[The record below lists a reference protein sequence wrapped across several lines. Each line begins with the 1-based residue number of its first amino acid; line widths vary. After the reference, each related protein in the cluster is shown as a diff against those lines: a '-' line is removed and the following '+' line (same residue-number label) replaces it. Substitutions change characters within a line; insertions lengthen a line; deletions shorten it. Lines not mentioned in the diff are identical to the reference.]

1 MFDKS
6 IQTGDGGLL
15 KVATRLVGAEERV
28 LLTLSG
34 KSGVYVVDANTLLT
48 ESAARELID
57 TLNDAL
63 LSRRLSPPAEKK

>member
-15 KVATRLVGAEERV
+15 KISTRLVGAEERV

-48 ESAARELID
+48 EGAVREIVD
-57 TLNDAL
+57 ALNDAL

>member
-1 MFDKS
+1 MFDKI